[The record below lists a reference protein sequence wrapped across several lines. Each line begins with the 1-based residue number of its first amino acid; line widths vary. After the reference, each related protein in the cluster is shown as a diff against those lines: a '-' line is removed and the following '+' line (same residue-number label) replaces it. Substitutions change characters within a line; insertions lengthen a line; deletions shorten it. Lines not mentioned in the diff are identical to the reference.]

1 MKIKSTDIKAK
12 LEKLNKDITNNWI
25 IIRTENL
32 VENGFKR
39 HYDMK
44 ALLDD
49 INKKAIDRIQTKLD
63 QFCINIGFK
72 SRSDFPKDSI
82 YPIIFELSEKNEQFV
97 QLGIIIEKST
107 INPTLKMKKG
117 KKNLKQNEELTR
129 DYLNKLRNNLQ
140 LEINGLKKKLADF
153 NDAAELDTSGAYMY
167 LAA

>member
-1 MKIKSTDIKAK
+1 MKIKSTEIKAK
-12 LEKLNKDITNNWI
+12 LEKLNKDITNSWM

-63 QFCINIGFK
+63 QFCINLGFK
-72 SRSDFPKDSI
+72 S
-82 YPIIFELSEKNEQFV
+82 
-97 QLGIIIEKST
+97 
-107 INPTLKMKKG
+107 
-117 KKNLKQNEELTR
+117 R

-153 NDAAELDTSGAYMY
+153 NDMAELDTSKAYMY

>member
-1 MKIKSTDIKAK
+1 MKIKSTEIKAK
-12 LEKLNKDITNNWI
+12 LEKLNKDITNNWM

-44 ALLDD
+44 ALLD
-49 INKKAIDRIQTKLD
+49 AIDRIQTKLD

-129 DYLNKLRNNLQ
+129 DFLNKLRNNLQ

-153 NDAAELDTSGAYMY
+153 NDAAELDTTSAYMY

>member
-1 MKIKSTDIKAK
+1 MKIKSTEIKAK
-12 LEKLNKDITNNWI
+12 LEKLNKDITNSWI

-63 QFCINIGFK
+63 QFCINLGFH

-107 INPTLKMKKG
+107 INPITKMKKG

-153 NDAAELDTSGAYMY
+153 NDDAELDTTKAYMY
-167 LAA
+167 MAA